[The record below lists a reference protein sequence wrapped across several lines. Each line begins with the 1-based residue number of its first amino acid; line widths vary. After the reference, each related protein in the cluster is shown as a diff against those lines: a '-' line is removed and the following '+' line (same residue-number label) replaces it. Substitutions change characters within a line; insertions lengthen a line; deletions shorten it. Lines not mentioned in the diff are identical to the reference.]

1 MNTFRKGWAKDW
13 DAMQQEDE
21 KPPAARF
28 FRGEPPPTLA
38 DIERVRENGRQAQRD
53 ANNEKA
59 RQKREWMKRAKRE
72 MEKAKEKERT
82 FDSYLQK
89 QSLNNALQ
97 ERALERE
104 AEERERWY
112 INERARMAQV
122 SAEIRRAEWDEY
134 VEKRR
139 QLYMGVIWPEL
150 PVADLNRAAKRM
162 GLELH

>member
-1 MNTFRKGWAKDW
+1 
-13 DAMQQEDE
+13 
-21 KPPAARF
+21 
-28 FRGEPPPTLA
+28 
-38 DIERVRENGRQAQRD
+38 
-53 ANNEKA
+53 
-59 RQKREWMKRAKRE
+59 MKRAKRE